1 MKICNSTK
9 KWNAKSLANA
19 LGFAFARFMKICV
32 SYFGKKAT
40 PKFCHTKET
49 QKTQKATTNID
60 FAKFAIKYL
69 SVAK

>member
-32 SYFGKKAT
+32 SYFGKKPHQNFAT
-40 PKFCHTKET
+40 HKRNAKNTKSH
-49 QKTQKATTNID
+49 D
-60 FAKFAIKYL
+60 KY
-69 SVAK
+69 